1 MVKNQKQNDR
11 GKILDPNNDDAQL
24 GEASSEFDLPE
35 GYILDFLSNE
45 RLRDTAKEQVR
56 QRIAHALN
64 AEYGIALGDM
74 QRDFP
79 ITIDGRRRRVD
90 IAIFHAGSAHDIENL
105 SRVVVCRPEPS
116 ISAKT
121 VRIRDYD
128 QAEKDLTELQSIMV
142 AVDSCK
148 FGLWTNSL
156 EFFYLQKKESR
167 FEIQFEPIG
176 DWPPAGE
183 TLFDGDTPS
192 RIRGRRADEDMLKIA
207 FRRCHNFI
215 HGNEGMPKDA
225 AFWQFLYLIFCKIHD
240 ELNSPQQPRFWAGPK
255 EQFTVDG
262 RRAIRGRITP
272 IFEEVKRKY
281 QNIFRGNEEISL
293 SDRALA
299 FMVSELS
306 KYDFSRTE
314 VDPKGAAYQEIVG
327 DNLRGDRGQYF
338 TPRKVVKLA
347 IEMLAP
353 KVGERI
359 LDPACGT
366 GGFLVGTLAYMSAK
380 FKGENARPSD
390 DTTEQFENLATR
402 LRRFAEESIFGADFD
417 QFLIRASQMNM
428 VMAGD
433 GHGHLY
439 HINSLEFPA
448 GHLEELN
455 KARKEIE
462 LGSFDVITTNP
473 PFGSDIPIIDDHI
486 LRQYQLANRWE
497 RLEDGTFRDTGRRKS
512 SVNPEVLFVERCI
525 QWLKPGGRMAIVL
538 PNGILGNR
546 DDEYIRAWILRH
558 AWVLAS
564 IELPVEVFIVEAN
577 VNIQTSLL
585 FLRKKTEKEQLRDAL
600 DEDALNYP
608 VFMAVAEKVGFDRR
622 GNRIYKR
629 LPNGEDDIQYRL
641 TPIRV
646 NENGRS
652 VFKEVMRPFREED
665 DDLPEILDRYRE
677 FLRANASRYPHLQ
690 GLLEN

>member
-1 MVKNQKQNDR
+1 MPKLNLKTQGDS
-11 GKILDPNNDDAQL
+11 PEDDNVIDHD
-24 GEASSEFDLPE
+24 ETSEGNLPD
-35 GYILDFLSNE
+35 GYILDFISGD
-45 RLRDTAKEQVR
+45 RLKDSAKEQVR

-64 AEYGIALGDM
+64 AEYGIALNDM
-74 QRDFP
+74 ARDFAVSV
-79 ITIDGRRRRVD
+79 DGKRKRVD
-90 IAIFHAGSAHDIENL
+90 IAIFHSGAAHEVANL
-105 SRVVVCRPEPS
+105 SRVVVCRPEPK

-128 QAEKDLTELQSIMV
+128 QAEKDLAEV
-142 AVDSCK
+142 EAVMEAVESCQ

-156 EFFYLQKKESR
+156 EFFYLQKKETR
-167 FEIQFEPIG
+167 FEARFEPIG

-183 TLFDGDTPS
+183 TLVDGNTPS

-240 ELNSPQQPRFWAGPK
+240 ELNSRNEPRFWAGPK

-262 RRAIRGRITP
+262 RRAIRSRITP
-272 IFEEVKRKY
+272 IFEDVKRKY
-281 QNIFRGNEEISL
+281 SNIFRGNEEISL

-306 KYDFSRTE
+306 KYDFARTE
-314 VDPKGAAYQEIVG
+314 VDTKGAAYQEIVG

-366 GGFLVGTLAYMSAK
+366 GGFLVGTLAYMSVK
-380 FKGENARPSD
+380 FKAERPRPTD
-390 DTTEQFENLATR
+390 DTTEQFENLTTR

-417 QFLIRASQMNM
+417 PFLIRASQMNM

-439 HINSLEFPA
+439 HLNSLEFPL
-448 GHLEELN
+448 GHLDDLGR
-455 KARKEIE
+455 AQKEIP
-462 LGSFDVITTNP
+462 LQSFDVIMTNP

-486 LRQYQLANRWE
+486 LHQFELANRWE
-497 RLEDGTFRDTGRRKS
+497 RQDDGTFRNTNKWKS
-512 SVNPEVLFVERCI
+512 SVNPEILFIERCL
-525 QWLKPGGRMAIVL
+525 QWLTPGGRMAIVL

-546 DDEYIRAWILRH
+546 DDEYIRAWILRN

-564 IELPVEVFIVEAN
+564 IELPVEVFIVDAN

-585 FLRKKTEKEQLRDAL
+585 FLKKKTEEEILQEAIQAEPHK
-600 DEDALNYP
+600 YP

-629 LPNGEDDIQYRL
+629 LPNGEDDIQLR
-641 TPIRV
+641 PVRV
-646 NENGRS
+646 AINENGR
-652 VFKEVMRPFREED
+652 VVEREILRPVKEED
-665 DDLPEILDRYRE
+665 NDLPDIRE
-677 FLRANASRYPHLQ
+677 HFHKFLAENAPHYPHLQ